1 MIRVAS
7 VSKVYKNKKV
17 LQDISF
23 SIDKAG
29 VYGFKGRNGSGKTL
43 LFKALLGLIT
53 LAEGSVEINGRSIG
67 EDISFPEKTGF
78 LIEYPSFLP
87 NRTGFKNLE
96 ILAKINNSCTHEE
109 IRAVLEEVGLNPDN
123 NDKVKKYS
131 LGMKQRLGL
140 AQSIMENP
148 DILIW
153 DEPTNGLDETGV
165 GFLQTK
171 IADFKN
177 MGKTILISSH
187 DSEFLK
193 EVCEK
198 IFVLDNGRLINH
210 YDIGVNA

>member
-1 MIRVAS
+1 M
-7 VSKVYKNKKV
+7 
-17 LQDISF
+17 
-23 SIDKAG
+23 
-29 VYGFKGRNGSGKTL
+29 
-43 LFKALLGLIT
+43 
-53 LAEGSVEINGRSIG
+53 
-67 EDISFPEKTGF
+67 
-78 LIEYPSFLP
+78 
-87 NRTGFKNLE
+87 
-96 ILAKINNSCTHEE
+96 AKINNSCTYEE
-109 IRAVLEEVGLNPDN
+109 IIAVLEEVGLNPDN

-153 DEPTNGLDETGV
+153 DEPTNGLDEAGV

-210 YDIGVNA
+210 YDIG